1 MDRTP
6 AVGTRPPTD
15 ERHRARG
22 IQRATSVAIGTNA
35 LLALGQIVIGQFANA
50 FSLVADAA
58 HTLSDLATDIL
69 VLLTGRRASRSADH
83 TYPYG
88 PGRLETAAT
97 LLLGVILAGV
107 GLGFLWSSGLR
118 LQHMNDAPP
127 LHPAALYMAIFT
139 LAAKEVLFRYT
150 LAAARRLKAP
160 VLEANAWHA
169 RSDAAS
175 SLVVALGIGGSLAG
189 FPFLEPLAAAL
200 VGFLIAGIGLRF
212 VWRSIRELVDTGL
225 SEQELARLRKTIH
238 GTPGVIGLHDL
249 RTRRMADRVLCDAHV
264 QVAPHITVSEGHR
277 ISDAVFFRVRA
288 AHPEVRDVLVHID
301 AEDDAS
307 LQSAPPRRLPD
318 RAEIVREL
326 GALLGDDLPPLSRV
340 QIHYLGDRVEA
351 EVLLPPEGVGDR
363 LDSAALEARIEAL
376 LAARPEYRAISVFVR
391 LAPR

>member
-6 AVGTRPPTD
+6 AVGTRLPTD
-15 ERHRARG
+15 EPSRARG
-22 IQRATSVAIGTNA
+22 IQRATSIAIATNA
-35 LLALGQIVIGQFANA
+35 LLAMGQVVIGLFANA

-58 HTLSDLATDIL
+58 HTLSDLSTDIL
-69 VLLTGRRASRSADH
+69 VLLAGRRASKSADR

-97 LLLGVILAGV
+97 LVLGVILMGV
-107 GLGFLWSSGLR
+107 GLGFLWNSGIR
-118 LQHMNDAPP
+118 LQHMSEAPP
-127 LHPAALYMAIFT
+127 LRPAALYMAIFT
-139 LAAKEVLFRYT
+139 LAAKEALFRYT

-160 VLEANAWHA
+160 ILEANAWHA

-175 SLVVALGIGGSLAG
+175 SLVVAVGIGGSLAG

-200 VGFLIAGIGLRF
+200 VGFLIASIGLRF
-212 VWRSIRELVDTGL
+212 AWRSIRELVDTGL
-225 SEQELARLRKTIH
+225 SEQEVARLRKTIH

-264 QVAPHITVSEGHR
+264 QVDPRITVSEGHH

-288 AHPEVRDVLVHID
+288 AHPEVRDVLVHVD
-301 AEDDAS
+301 AENDAS
-307 LQSAPPRRLPD
+307 FPGGPPHTLPD
-318 RAEIVREL
+318 RNEIVREL
-326 GALLGDDLPPLSRV
+326 GALLGDGVPKPLRV
-340 QIHYLGDRVEA
+340 QIHYLGDRAEA
-351 EVLLPPEGVGDR
+351 EVLLPPEAGDG
-363 LDSAALEARIEAL
+363 LDHSALEQRIDAL